1 MAIHGTHKRNRNN
14 VKWINAPTDK
24 YLGLTEDE
32 FKQFSTACHRTWN
45 YIGCDIFQV
54 EGVGD
59 SIPRRDV
66 VELVIDA
73 GRLREHGS
81 GVFRDSA
88 DTKAWQQLYDKRIR
102 PWLDANYLTTNS
114 KGKIVVNGKFA
125 RLMKEVFIYER
136 YCN

>member
-1 MAIHGTHKRNRNN
+1 MKNN
-14 VKWINAPTDK
+14 DK

-32 FKQFSTACHRTWN
+32 FKQFGDACHRTWN
-45 YIGCDIFQV
+45 YIGADIFQV

-73 GRLREHGS
+73 GRLREHGMGMHGS
-81 GVFRDSA
+81 HA
-88 DTKAWQQLYDKRIR
+88 KNNPWQQLYDKRIR
-102 PWLDANYLTTNS
+102 PWLDANYLSTNS
-114 KGKIVVNGKFA
+114 KGKIVVNPKFA
-125 RLMKEVFIYER
+125 RLMKEVFQYER